1 MPAEGLETFLIILTS
16 LPVLLHPQS
25 NKRKKRKTENFPIP
39 SKKKNKQTKKQNNK
53 TKKISQRSCFQ
64 NIIHK

>member
-39 SKKKNKQTKKQNNK
+39 SKKTTNKQKNKTTK
-53 TKKISQRSCFQ
+53 QR
-64 NIIHK
+64 K